1 MWWRL
6 GSSVVAAPDP
16 APSHDLASL
25 AARVRAASH
34 LTGTFV
40 LRSGRTSDDYFDKYL
55 FEADPGLLGDVV
67 AAMADLVPPGTDLLA
82 GLELG
87 GIPLVTLLSHRS
99 GLPARFVRKQAKEYG
114 TRRVAEGGEVADR
127 RVVLVEDVVTSGG
140 AVLDAARVLREAG
153 AAVDH
158 VLCVVDRQEG
168 GRERL
173 AEIGLT
179 LLPVLTRADLDAA
192 AHRRTR

>member
-1 MWWRL
+1 MA
-6 GSSVVAAPDP
+6 GTAN
-16 APSHDLASL
+16 L

-40 LRSGRTSDDYFDKYL
+40 LRSGRTSSEYFDKYL
-55 FEADPGLLGDVV
+55 FEADPALLADVV
-67 AAMADLVPPGTDLLA
+67 AALGELVPPGAELFA

-87 GIPLVTLLSHRS
+87 GIPLVTLLSART
-99 GLPARFVRKQAKEYG
+99 GVPARFVRKKAKEYG
-114 TRRVAEGGEVADR
+114 TRRVAEGGEVAGR

-140 AVLDAARVLREAG
+140 AVLDAAQVLRGAG
-153 AAVDH
+153 AVVEH
-158 VLCVVDRQEG
+158 VLCVIDRQEG

-173 AEIGLT
+173 AELGLT

-192 AHRRTR
+192 ARA